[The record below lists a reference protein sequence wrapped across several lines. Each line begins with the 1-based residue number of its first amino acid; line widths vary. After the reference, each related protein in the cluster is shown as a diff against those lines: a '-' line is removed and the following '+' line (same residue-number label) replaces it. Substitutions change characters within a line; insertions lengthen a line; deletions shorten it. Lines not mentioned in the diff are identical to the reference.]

1 MKTAQVS
8 VLVEELLKRP
18 VLIIPGI
25 RGNEANVV
33 YSWESRNTI
42 YRRNGNLVKVR

>member
-1 MKTAQVS
+1 METTQVS

-25 RGNEANVV
+25 GENEMNVV
-33 YSWESRNTI
+33 YLWESRNTI